1 MRPAGHP
8 YHGHMTDGIRQIPA
22 TELDEEC
29 TEAWERLT
37 ADSDIRGV
45 DASLITV
52 DGDQPYWSVGV
63 AVAEFL
69 RDDPLEADLR
79 QQLAAALRAVE
90 GAESVWEEDR
100 EAWSVSGTPSGEAL
114 VRAAAEV
121 VDRLAPQA
129 RAYAEDLHPR
139 WPVF

>member
-1 MRPAGHP
+1 MWSAGRPYDGHV
-8 YHGHMTDGIRQIPA
+8 TDGIRHIPA

-29 TEAWERLT
+29 PEGWERLT
-37 ADSDIRGV
+37 AEPDLRGI

-52 DGDQPYWSVGV
+52 GGDQPYWSVGV

-69 RDDPLEADLR
+69 RDGPLEADLR
-79 QQLAAALRAVE
+79 RQLAAALRAVE
-90 GAESVWEEDR
+90 GAESVWEDDR
-100 EAWSVSGTPSGEAL
+100 EAWGVSGIPSGEAL

-121 VDRLAPQA
+121 VDRLAPRA